1 MIARGRRHDAGAGH
15 HADGHSLIGVTMRSR
30 TWSIARPHP
39 DPYETDRYETN
50 RYETDR
56 YETARY
62 ETDRRTEIANLIA
75 IANPKRSKSD
85 RESRT

>member
-15 HADGHSLIGVTMRSR
+15 HADGHSLIGVSMRGR
-30 TWSIARPHP
+30 TSLIARPHP
-39 DPYETDRYETN
+39 DPYETDRYETD
-50 RYETDR
+50 RYETD
-56 YETARY
+56 RY

>member
-39 DPYETDRYETN
+39 DPYETDR
-50 RYETDR
+50 
-56 YETARY
+56 
-62 ETDRRTEIANLIA
+62 RTEIANLIA

>member
-1 MIARGRRHDAGAGH
+1 MHVIARGRRHDAGAAGH
-15 HADGHSLIGVTMRSR
+15 HADGHSLIGVSMRGR

-39 DPYETDRYETN
+39 DPYETDRYET
-50 RYETDR
+50 D
-56 YETARY
+56 RY